1 MITEN
6 LSTLKIHKL
15 TQAQYDREL
24 AAGRIDESALYLT
37 PDEEIV
43 FPVDSV
49 NGKTGEVTL
58 SASDVGAIPQQCSY
72 VSTAVS
78 ADTITEPFVLLNISS
93 ENAELR
99 SLLGNANYAYLQTQ
113 YYHSNPGYRMQVA
126 HSYGINPAKMAFRT
140 EYQGV
145 WSAWTSP
152 SASDT
157 PTYPYVVSET
167 TTSNLLMY
175 QQQATNPSNTLAT
188 YYFDYTC
195 RKWSNGVIEIFGHSK
210 GSTTG
215 ALDYVK
221 TTTGKSWGTLY
232 ETGVFL
238 LPNYPETLKTCTY
251 ANVSFASITGDAVW
265 AEGGHWSNLTGLG
278 NVYFCRATVGA
289 TGLDD
294 VQGNVCTYTVGTW
307 K

>member
-15 TQAQYDREL
+15 TQEQYDREL

-49 NGKTGEVTL
+49 NGKTGEVIL
-58 SASDVGAIPQQCSY
+58 SASDIGAIPQQCTY
-72 VSTAVS
+72 VNTAVS
-78 ADTITEPFVLLNISS
+78 ADTITEPFVLLDISS
-93 ENAELR
+93 ENATLR
-99 SLLGNANYAYLQTQ
+99 SLLGNANYAYIQTQ
-113 YYHSNPGYRMQVA
+113 YYSAKTGWRMQVA
-126 HSYGINPAKMAFRT
+126 HSYAIDPPKMAFRT

-195 RKWSNGVIEIFGHSK
+195 RKWSNGIIEIFGHSK
-210 GSTTG
+210 GSTSG
-215 ALDYVK
+215 NLSVV
-221 TTTGKSWGTLY
+221 TTDVATPWGSLY
-232 ETGVFL
+232 ETGAFVM
-238 LPNYPETLKTCTY
+238 PNYPETLKSCLY
-251 ANVSFASITGDAVW
+251 ANVSFASITGSAIW
-265 AEGGHWSNLTGLG
+265 AEGGHWGNLYGTG
-278 NVYFCRATVGA
+278 NVYFCRATAAEGEDA
-289 TGLDD
+289 A
-294 VQGNVCTYTVGTW
+294 QGNICTYTVGTW